1 MANALKWAGY
11 FAIITG
17 VIIAINLIFSLRM
30 IDSDYRWYYAVFVL
44 AVTIPI
50 GLMSVA
56 VSQFIESKSG
66 DYTFDARKRREEM
79 NRS

>member
-1 MANALKWAGY
+1 MANAIKWAGY
-11 FAIITG
+11 FSIITG
-17 VIIAINLIFSLRM
+17 VIIAINIIYSLRM
-30 IDSDYRWYYAVFVL
+30 IDSYRWYFAFFVL

-66 DYTFDARKRREEM
+66 DYTFDAKKRREVM